1 MKYKKNWEETKEK
14 WAGYW
19 KQKNQGRPLMNVI
32 VRRPEIEEFSG
43 KRPVQGT
50 IKDVH
55 CQGKYYNLPEHLKY
69 TDMNDKYFTAE
80 RMVERYRQFCDTH
93 AFLGESFPNLDVD
106 FGPGAMASYLGAEI
120 CFQED
125 TVWYKSCIEEWEDA
139 DDFLFRPNS
148 KWFRQHL
155 NLVKQCKELANG
167 DFLIP
172 MPDIMENIDVI
183 ASLRGAQNTLFDL
196 VDEPELIK
204 NRITQITNIYYDYFN
219 QFYEEIK
226 EEEGGNAYAVFQIW
240 GPGRTVKLQCDF
252 SAMLSPDNFREFIQ
266 ESLRVQAQKADCVLY
281 HLDGSDAIRHLDS
294 LMEIEEIDALQ
305 WSSGDTAPDGT
316 MEEWDE
322 IYDKVRKAGKSLWIK
337 VYTGEFEDWIKN
349 AERIVKKYGS
359 AGLFFDFP
367 EMSME
372 QGKTLLSYAESN
384 WSNIAGTFDIEV
396 K

>member
-1 MKYKKNWEETKEK
+1 M
-14 WAGYW
+14 
-19 KQKNQGRPLMNVI
+19 
-32 VRRPEIEEFSG
+32 
-43 KRPVQGT
+43 
-50 IKDVH
+50 
-55 CQGKYYNLPEHLKY
+55 
-69 TDMNDKYFTAE
+69 
-80 RMVERYRQFCDTH
+80 
-93 AFLGESFPNLDVD
+93 
-106 FGPGAMASYLGAEI
+106 
-120 CFQED
+120 
-125 TVWYKSCIEEWEDA
+125 
-139 DDFLFRPNS
+139 
-148 KWFRQHL
+148 
-155 NLVKQCKELANG
+155 
-167 DFLIP
+167 
-172 MPDIMENIDVI
+172 
-183 ASLRGAQNTLFDL
+183 
-196 VDEPELIK
+196 
-204 NRITQITNIYYDYFN
+204 
-219 QFYEEIK
+219 
-226 EEEGGNAYAVFQIW
+226 
-240 GPGRTVKLQCDF
+240 
-252 SAMLSPDNFREFIQ
+252 SPDNFREFIQ

>member
-1 MKYKKNWEETKEK
+1 
-14 WAGYW
+14 
-19 KQKNQGRPLMNVI
+19 
-32 VRRPEIEEFSG
+32 
-43 KRPVQGT
+43 
-50 IKDVH
+50 
-55 CQGKYYNLPEHLKY
+55 
-69 TDMNDKYFTAE
+69 
-80 RMVERYRQFCDTH
+80 MVERYRQFCDTH

-359 AGLFFDFP
+359 AWLFFDFP